1 MALRQ
6 LLIARRLGELRTKL
20 GELQTARS
28 EIDNRRNAWT
38 EREARAVTAFGEIN
52 ENTSEEERA
61 AFDAEAAEIETEDAA
76 IRADEEANDTRQNE
90 INTEITRLEGE
101 LEELNNRTKP
111 PKPATPPALPDE
123 NTTTINER
131 GNKNMDL
138 RARVREIIAN
148 DETRNFINNVRADH
162 ERGVKGVA
170 YTIPTVML
178 PLIRETTERYSKLL
192 KHVNRQT
199 IKGEAK
205 QNILAAAPEAVW
217 TETTGKINEVD
228 LSISQVLMDG
238 SKLGAY
244 VSIPNPYL
252 EDSDENLAA
261 IIVDY
266 LGQSNGYAL
275 DKAIIY
281 GDGKNMPI
289 GIMTRLGAASSPT
302 WWQTNMPAFTALNT
316 THIGKLSAA
325 SVTGSA
331 LFKEMM
337 KVLGNAKQK
346 YTGGIGDKFWTMSED
361 TYMQLQSELLSIN
374 AAGAV
379 VTGAQMTMPI
389 IGGAVETLDFI
400 PSGTIIGGYG
410 NQYLLVERAGIKIES
425 SAHVQFL
432 DDNTVLK
439 STSRWDG
446 IPVAGEGFSAFSLN
460 TTAPET
466 TTTFAEDKANAVA
479 SE

>member
-6 LLIARRLGELRTKL
+6 LLIARRLGELRTEL
-20 GELQTARS
+20 SELQTARS
-28 EIDNRRNAWT
+28 EIDNRRNAWM
-38 EREARAVTAFGEIN
+38 EREARAVTALGEIN

-61 AFDAEAAEIETEDAA
+61 AFEAEAAEIETEDAA

-101 LEELNNRTKP
+101 LEELNNRAKP
-111 PKPATPPALPDE
+111 PKSATPPALPDE
-123 NTTTINER
+123 NTITVNER
-131 GNKNMDL
+131 GNKNMEL

-148 DETRNFINNVRADH
+148 DETRNFINSVRTDH

-178 PLIRETTERYSKLL
+178 PLIREMTERYSKLL

-252 EDSDENLAA
+252 EDSDENLTA

-281 GDGKNMPI
+281 GNGKNMPV
-289 GIMTRLGAASSPT
+289 GIMTRLGADSSPT
-302 WWQTNMPAFTALNT
+302 WWQTNMPVFTALNT

-325 SVTGSA
+325 SVTGA
-331 LFKEMM
+331 GLFKEMM

-346 YTGGIGDKFWTMSED
+346 YTGGIGDKFWAMSED

-389 IGGAVETLDFI
+389 IGGAVETLDFV

-446 IPVAGEGFSAFSLN
+446 IPVAGEGFAAYSLN

-466 TTTFAEDKANAVA
+466 TITFAEDKANAGA

>member
-6 LLIARRLGELRTKL
+6 LLIARRLGELRTEL
-20 GELQTARS
+20 SELQTARS
-28 EIDNRRNAWT
+28 EIDNRRNAWM
-38 EREARAVTAFGEIN
+38 EREARAVTALGEIN
-52 ENTSEEERA
+52 ENTLEEERA
-61 AFDAEAAEIETEDAA
+61 AFEAEAAEIETEDAA

-101 LEELNNRTKP
+101 LEELNNRAKP

-123 NTTTINER
+123 NTITVNER
-131 GNKNMDL
+131 GNKNMEL

-148 DETRNFINNVRADH
+148 DETRNFINSVRTDH

-178 PLIRETTERYSKLL
+178 PLIREMTERYSKLL

-252 EDSDENLAA
+252 EDSDENLTA

-281 GDGKNMPI
+281 GNGKNMPV

-302 WWQTNMPAFTALNT
+302 WWQTNMPVFTALNT

-325 SVTGSA
+325 SVTGA
-331 LFKEMM
+331 ELFKEMM

-346 YTGGIGDKFWTMSED
+346 YTGGIGDKFWAMSED

-389 IGGAVETLDFI
+389 IGGAVETLDFV

-446 IPVAGEGFSAFSLN
+446 IPVAGEGFAAYSLN

-466 TTTFAEDKANAVA
+466 TITFAEDKANAA
-479 SE
+479 AAE